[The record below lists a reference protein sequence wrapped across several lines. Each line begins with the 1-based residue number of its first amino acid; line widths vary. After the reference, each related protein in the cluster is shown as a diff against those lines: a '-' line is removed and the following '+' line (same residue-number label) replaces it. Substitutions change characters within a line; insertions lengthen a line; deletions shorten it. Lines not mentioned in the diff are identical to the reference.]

1 MRTTIAK
8 LLNSDRALTSL
19 LEQKL
24 PLSVSIQ
31 LGKVVD
37 EIKPI
42 FEKAQEFRMEILR
55 KYGEEVR
62 EGETPTGQFRVKPE
76 HFKDFEDELQQA
88 FEAEIE
94 LSSPQID
101 PERLPDSC
109 LTGAEA
115 IALNWLWKE

>member
-1 MRTTIAK
+1 
-8 LLNSDRALTSL
+8 
-19 LEQKL
+19 
-24 PLSVSIQ
+24 
-31 LGKVVD
+31 
-37 EIKPI
+37 
-42 FEKAQEFRMEILR
+42 MEILQ

-62 EGETPTGQFRVKPE
+62 EGETSTGQFRVKPE

-94 LSSPQID
+94 LSSPQVD

-115 IALNWLWKE
+115 IALSWLWKEV